1 MCSQE
6 RAISDTIAALGDGA
20 DHERNKHPRNAKPLH
35 PTHYFSIELSMP
47 FSPLGLAA
55 SRTSGPLT
63 EDSERVTAYPDIIH
77 PTVMRRNRGGPACH
91 LADGGREVDPSIGLG
106 TGHRAGPLYEMPVY
120 RPEWRTCAASVYP
133 TVFPTSRTGSRAG
146 RAT

>member
-20 DHERNKHPRNAKPLH
+20 DHERNKHARNAKPLH

-63 EDSERVTAYPDIIH
+63 EDSERVTRHSERAAAQH
-77 PTVMRRNRGGPACH
+77 PEGIRNDKRAC
-91 LADGGREVDPSIGLG
+91 LLE
-106 TGHRAGPLYEMPVY
+106 
-120 RPEWRTCAASVYP
+120 RPRVRLTC
-133 TVFPTSRTGSRAG
+133 
-146 RAT
+146 

>member
-20 DHERNKHPRNAKPLH
+20 DHERNKHARNAKPLH
-35 PTHYFSIELSMP
+35 PIHYFSIELSMP

-63 EDSERVTAYPDIIH
+63 EDSERVTHHSERANAGGL
-77 PTVMRRNRGGPACH
+77 RR
-91 LADGGREVDPSIGLG
+91 GRPQ
-106 TGHRAGPLYEMPVY
+106 
-120 RPEWRTCAASVYP
+120 
-133 TVFPTSRTGSRAG
+133 
-146 RAT
+146 

>member
-20 DHERNKHPRNAKPLH
+20 GHERNKHARNAKPLH
-35 PTHYFSIELSMP
+35 PIHYFSIELSMP

-63 EDSERVTAYPDIIH
+63 EDSERVTRDS
-77 PTVMRRNRGGPACH
+77 
-91 LADGGREVDPSIGLG
+91 E
-106 TGHRAGPLYEMPVY
+106 RAGLLACRGLLPRNAMTQSEVPRRMSLGRRAEDPV
-120 RPEWRTCAASVYP
+120 RGTFDWGV
-133 TVFPTSRTGSRAG
+133 
-146 RAT
+146 

>member
-20 DHERNKHPRNAKPLH
+20 DHERNKHARNAKPLH
-35 PTHYFSIELSMP
+35 PIHYFSIELSMP

-63 EDSERVTAYPDIIH
+63 EDSERVTH
-77 PTVMRRNRGGPACH
+77 K
-91 LADGGREVDPSIGLG
+91 REVGRVGGWRPVSGL
-106 TGHRAGPLYEMPVY
+106 
-120 RPEWRTCAASVYP
+120 P
-133 TVFPTSRTGSRAG
+133 TIQESGDGKAKPSRTSNIEK
-146 RAT
+146 ATPVF

>member
-20 DHERNKHPRNAKPLH
+20 DHERNKHARNAKPLH

-63 EDSERVTAYPDIIH
+63 EDSERVTRHPDR
-77 PTVMRRNRGGPACH
+77 TGFGR
-91 LADGGREVDPSIGLG
+91 LADNASQSSGAPSLN
-106 TGHRAGPLYEMPVY
+106 L
-120 RPEWRTCAASVYP
+120 S
-133 TVFPTSRTGSRAG
+133 
-146 RAT
+146 

>member
-20 DHERNKHPRNAKPLH
+20 DHERNKHARNAKPLH
-35 PTHYFSIELSMP
+35 PIHYFSIGLSMP

-63 EDSERVTAYPDIIH
+63 EDSERVTRHSD
-77 PTVMRRNRGGPACH
+77 
-91 LADGGREVDPSIGLG
+91 IGLEFL
-106 TGHRAGPLYEMPVY
+106 HRWCCWPEVAFWEM
-120 RPEWRTCAASVYP
+120 RPGQP
-133 TVFPTSRTGSRAG
+133 
-146 RAT
+146 

>member
-63 EDSERVTAYPDIIH
+63 EDSERVTRHSENGLDSGAVKDRSRERTAQSAFH
-77 PTVMRRNRGGPACH
+77 PP
-91 LADGGREVDPSIGLG
+91 
-106 TGHRAGPLYEMPVY
+106 
-120 RPEWRTCAASVYP
+120 
-133 TVFPTSRTGSRAG
+133 
-146 RAT
+146 